1 MITFKCTNIRICFIL
16 GPYKLKGKYFL
27 LIISLRNNVYVV
39 IFTSSIYLRISMRGK
54 TVKFPTRENTNF
66 IPWIL
71 VSVKWC
77 TLFGHKQGLLY
88 SNDEKISIILI
99 AGTIIENYVIII
111 LCDLI
116 YIVDRA
122 SVVSIGF
129 LSHRLKTRML

>member
-1 MITFKCTNIRICFIL
+1 
-16 GPYKLKGKYFL
+16 
-27 LIISLRNNVYVV
+27 
-39 IFTSSIYLRISMRGK
+39 MRGK
-54 TVKFPTRENTNF
+54 TVKFPTRDNTNF

-99 AGTIIENYVIII
+99 AATIIENYVIIL

-129 LSHRLKTRML
+129 LSHRPKKECYNTTKSSKHRMTFKGLSFYFKNSAFYSNI

>member
-1 MITFKCTNIRICFIL
+1 
-16 GPYKLKGKYFL
+16 
-27 LIISLRNNVYVV
+27 
-39 IFTSSIYLRISMRGK
+39 MRGK
-54 TVKFPTRENTNF
+54 TVKLPTRENTNF

-77 TLFGHKQGLLY
+77 TLNGHKQGLLY

-129 LSHRLKTRML
+129 LSHRLKKNALILPNHQNIAWHLKV

>member
-1 MITFKCTNIRICFIL
+1 MH
-16 GPYKLKGKYFL
+16 
-27 LIISLRNNVYVV
+27 
-39 IFTSSIYLRISMRGK
+39 GK

-66 IPWIL
+66 LPWIL

-99 AGTIIENYVIII
+99 AGTIIENYVIIL
-111 LCDLI
+111 LCDQI

-129 LSHRLKTRML
+129 LSNRLKKCYNTTKSSTHRMTFKGLRFYFKNSAFYSNI

>member
-1 MITFKCTNIRICFIL
+1 
-16 GPYKLKGKYFL
+16 
-27 LIISLRNNVYVV
+27 
-39 IFTSSIYLRISMRGK
+39 MRGK

-99 AGTIIENYVIII
+99 AATIIENYVIIL
-111 LCDLI
+111 LCDQI
-116 YIVDRA
+116 YIVDRDRA

-129 LSHRLKTRML
+129 LSHRPKKNML

>member
-1 MITFKCTNIRICFIL
+1 
-16 GPYKLKGKYFL
+16 
-27 LIISLRNNVYVV
+27 
-39 IFTSSIYLRISMRGK
+39 MRGK
-54 TVKFPTRENTNF
+54 TVQFPTRDNTNF

-88 SNDEKISIILI
+88 SNDERISIILI

-129 LSHRLKTRML
+129 LSHRLKKNAIILPNHQNIAWNLKV